1 MSIGG
6 MRCAFP
12 PYIFLNPHH
21 PHHQRID
28 FSCLLPNAH
37 TPKDRPSGGGV
48 YIHSATMTIPHDIS
62 QNAPEDVETLRRK
75 LGFRAWHRGTR
86 EADLLIGS
94 FADRYLATFDEQNL
108 RQFESL
114 LAENDPDIYDWMTGQ
129 KPEPP
134 EHRNVVFD
142 LLVQFRIYT
151 ADE

>member
-1 MSIGG
+1 MWGDPVNI
-6 MRCAFP
+6 
-12 PYIFLNPHH
+12 LNRTHL
-21 PHHQRID
+21 RLD
-28 FSCLLPNAH
+28 FSCPPSGVDA
-37 TPKDRPSGGGV
+37 PKDRPGRVGV
-48 YIHSATMTIPHDIS
+48 YIDAAIMTIPDNI
-62 QNAPEDVETLRRK
+62 APNNQEELEVLRRK

-114 LAENDPDIYDWMTGQ
+114 LSENDPDIYDWMTGQ